1 MAVRAPGNQTIL
13 LAEDT
18 DEIRHMLAE
27 ALCKNGYRVLEAGD
41 GMEALK
47 ISDSYAGS
55 IDILITDVRM
65 PRLSGLD
72 LIRDLKPRRP
82 GTRILAISGW
92 TDAVLDP
99 GTPFL
104 QKPFTPATLLW
115 KIDQIVAEGTS
126 TALPTEAY
134 LP

>member
-1 MAVRAPGNQTIL
+1 
-13 LAEDT
+13 
-18 DEIRHMLAE
+18 
-27 ALCKNGYRVLEAGD
+27 
-41 GMEALK
+41 LK
-47 ISDSYAGS
+47 ISDSWVGS
-55 IDILITDVRM
+55 IDILITDVTM

-82 GTRILAISGW
+82 GTRVLAISGW

-99 GTPFL
+99 GIPFL
-104 QKPFTPATLLW
+104 RKPFTPATLLW
-115 KIDQIVAEGTS
+115 KIDEIVAEGTS

>member
-1 MAVRAPGNQTIL
+1 MTTWVPGKQTIL

-18 DEIRHMLAE
+18 DEIRHLLAD
-27 ALCKNGYRVLEAGD
+27 ALGKNGYRVLEAGD
-41 GMEALK
+41 GVEALN

-55 IDILITDVRM
+55 IDILITDVTM

-82 GTRILAISGW
+82 GTRVLAISGW
-92 TDAVLDP
+92 TNAVLDP

-115 KIDQIVAEGTS
+115 KIDEIVAEGTS

>member
-1 MAVRAPGNQTIL
+1 VATRAPGNHTIL

-27 ALCKNGYRVLEAGD
+27 VLCENGYRVLEAGD

-47 ISDSYAGS
+47 LSDSYAGS
-55 IDILITDVRM
+55 IDILITDVTM

-82 GTRILAISGW
+82 GTRVLAISGW
-92 TDAVLDP
+92 TNAVLDP

-104 QKPFTPATLLW
+104 QKPFTPTTLLR
-115 KIDQIVAEGTS
+115 KIDEIVAGGTS

>member
-1 MAVRAPGNQTIL
+1 MAARAPGNQTIL

-27 ALCKNGYRVLEAGD
+27 ALYKNGYRVLEAGD

-47 ISDSYAGS
+47 IIDSYAGS

-65 PRLSGLD
+65 PLLSGLD

-82 GTRILAISGW
+82 GTRVLAISGW

-99 GTPFL
+99 GIPFL
-104 QKPFTPATLLW
+104 QKPFTLTTLLW
-115 KIDQIVAEGTS
+115 KIDEIVAEGTS
-126 TALPTEAY
+126 TALLTEAY

>member
-1 MAVRAPGNQTIL
+1 
-13 LAEDT
+13 
-18 DEIRHMLAE
+18 MLAGV
-27 ALCKNGYRVLEAGD
+27 LCQNGYRVLEASD
-41 GMEALK
+41 GMEALT
-47 ISDSYAGS
+47 IIDSYAGS
-55 IDILITDVRM
+55 IDILVTDVRM

-82 GTRILAISGW
+82 GTRVLAISGW

-99 GTPFL
+99 GIAFL

-115 KIDQIVAEGTS
+115 KLDEIVAEETS

>member
-1 MAVRAPGNQTIL
+1 MTARAAGKQTIL

-18 DEIRHMLAE
+18 DEIRHMLAGV
-27 ALCKNGYRVLEAGD
+27 LCKNGYRVLEAGD

-55 IDILITDVRM
+55 IDILITDVAM
-65 PRLSGLD
+65 PRLSGMD

-82 GTRILAISGW
+82 GTRVLAISGW

-104 QKPFTPATLLW
+104 QKPFTPTTLLR
-115 KIDQIVAEGTS
+115 KIDEIVAGGTS
-126 TALPTEAY
+126 TVLPTEAY